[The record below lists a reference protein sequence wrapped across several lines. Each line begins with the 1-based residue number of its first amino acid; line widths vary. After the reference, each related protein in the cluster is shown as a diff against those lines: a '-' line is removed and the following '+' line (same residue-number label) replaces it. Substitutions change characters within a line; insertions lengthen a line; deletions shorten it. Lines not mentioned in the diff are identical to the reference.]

1 MVSLYRL
8 LGPERCTTQCST
20 RIRVDE
26 LHTHGASLPNPG
38 DGGWVGLKM
47 LTQKIGLRYV
57 DRKWKKGREDVQNMA
72 CRIAVLGYF
81 RYISALSLYVAEEP
95 VTLARLPNE
104 RIRNIC
110 PKVE

>member
-1 MVSLYRL
+1 M
-8 LGPERCTTQCST
+8 

-26 LHTHGASLPNPG
+26 LHPHSASLPTLG
-38 DGGWVGLKM
+38 DDGWVGLEM
-47 LTQKIGLRYV
+47 LSQKVGLRNV

-72 CRIAVLGYF
+72 CRTAVLGYF